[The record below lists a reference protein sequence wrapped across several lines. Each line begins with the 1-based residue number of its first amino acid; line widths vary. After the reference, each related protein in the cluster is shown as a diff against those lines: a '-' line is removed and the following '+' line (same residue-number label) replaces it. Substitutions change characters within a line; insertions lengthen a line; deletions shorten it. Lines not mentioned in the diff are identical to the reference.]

1 MYFLKS
7 KKGVSLKK
15 YWFGIPEKNK
25 DIDSGYIEHISI
37 SGKKRHSEEI
47 HILLYLVYL
56 GITPKI
62 KTICCCKDKLMTFYS
77 FFQLS

>member
-37 SGKKRHSEEI
+37 SEKKKGTVKKFTSYYI
-47 HILLYLVYL
+47 
-56 GITPKI
+56 
-62 KTICCCKDKLMTFYS
+62 
-77 FFQLS
+77 

>member
-25 DIDSGYIEHISI
+25 DTDSGYIEHISI
-37 SGKKRHSEEI
+37 SEKKKAQWRNSH
-47 HILLYLVYL
+47 L
-56 GITPKI
+56 
-62 KTICCCKDKLMTFYS
+62 TIFSLFGNNT
-77 FFQLS
+77 